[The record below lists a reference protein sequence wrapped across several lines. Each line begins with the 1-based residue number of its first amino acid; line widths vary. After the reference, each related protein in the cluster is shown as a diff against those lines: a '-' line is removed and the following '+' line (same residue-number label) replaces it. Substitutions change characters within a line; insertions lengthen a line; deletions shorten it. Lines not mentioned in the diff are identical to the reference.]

1 MQTKE
6 HRLWEMRPQEVLV
19 PFQYD
24 GMIPS
29 DPGVAFSNAI
39 KNPVVVS
46 IVDAGGNIREGEVA
60 IPPHPLSRLCA
71 TVPSTL

>member
-1 MQTKE
+1 MQAKE
-6 HRLWEMRPQEVLV
+6 CKLWEMRPQEVLV

-29 DPGVAFSNAI
+29 DPGVAFSDAI

-46 IVDAGGNIREGEVA
+46 IVDADGNIREGEVA
-60 IPPHPLSRLCA
+60 IPLPPA
-71 TVPSTL
+71 E

>member
-6 HRLWEMRPQEVLV
+6 CRLWEIRPQEGIG

-29 DPGVAFSNAI
+29 DPRVAFSDAI
-39 KNPVVVS
+39 KNPVVLS
-46 IVDAGGNIREGEVA
+46 IVDADGNIREGEIA
-60 IPPHPLSRLCA
+60 IPPPPA
-71 TVPSTL
+71 E